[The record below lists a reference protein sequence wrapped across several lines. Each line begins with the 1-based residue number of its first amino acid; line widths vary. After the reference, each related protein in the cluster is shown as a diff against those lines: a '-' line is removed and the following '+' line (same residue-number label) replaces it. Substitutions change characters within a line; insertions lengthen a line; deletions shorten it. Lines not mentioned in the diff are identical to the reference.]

1 MFALLL
7 TLTLAQADPA
17 PAGGSTAAAT
27 DEGRSIYVAKC
38 QACHGPEG
46 KGDGPAARALPKPPR
61 DFSQPAF
68 WKGQT
73 DAKLRSTIT
82 QGKPGSAMRGFSMSD
97 KQLDALVAYLKTLKV
112 AD

>member
-7 TLTLAQADPA
+7 TLSLAQADPA
-17 PAGGSTAAAT
+17 T
-27 DEGRSIYVAKC
+27 EGRSIYVAKC
-38 QACHGPEG
+38 QACHGSEG

-61 DFSQPAF
+61 DFTSAAF

-73 DAKLRSTIT
+73 DAKLRATIT

-97 KQLDALVAYLKTLKV
+97 NQLGALVAYLNTLKP
-112 AD
+112 AE